1 MASEGM
7 MMCGSRRVK
16 IGLGVLLLITPISG
30 CKNSDPP
37 QPTSQAVNS
46 EQTRLYITVQDVK
59 VRSGPGTRYK
69 IIAEIKADTRVNVA
83 GQEGE
88 WLRVVSKHGRPPG
101 YIDHRFAQPAGPES
115 APMRPRNPRG
125 TYKTTADIQVRE
137 GPGLHYRSVAR
148 IREQTEVMVVGAEGD
163 WLKVQ
168 SQRGNPPGY
177 IERRY
182 AERVPG

>member
-1 MASEGM
+1 MA
-7 MMCGSRRVK
+7 
-16 IGLGVLLLITPISG
+16 PISG
-30 CKNSDPP
+30 CKNSEAP
-37 QPTSQAVNS
+37 QATSPAANS
-46 EQTRLYITVQDVK
+46 EQTRLYITVEDVK

-83 GQEGE
+83 GQQGE

-101 YIDHRFAQPAGPES
+101 YIDHRFAKPAGPETVS
-115 APMRPRNPRG
+115 VRSRNPRG
-125 TYKTTADIQVRE
+125 IYETTADIQVRE
-137 GPGLHYRSVAR
+137 GPGLHYRSVAT
-148 IREQTEVMVVGAEGD
+148 IREKTEVRVVGAEGD

-168 SQRGNPPGY
+168 SQQGNPPGY